1 MEVSPFDRFH
11 ADLMA
16 GQRPSRARLLAA
28 LPRLSGSAVT
38 ARSRV
43 YQTSPCMVSGDR
55 VLIWQ
60 DSGPINTIGELAC
73 RVADAPLALAADSLS
88 RIEPRLE
95 GFESFVPTDT
105 CTALVEHALSPVLS
119 ILERLTGVPVEC
131 DEFRRGPPSGASSGS
146 NSGDGISLSF
156 ALMESSMQPVLRGW
170 VRTTPEVWQSMDF
183 SRVTTLAMH
192 RHGAVPARLSI
203 EAGRCRLTAREL
215 RSLGVGDALRPMRR
229 LPSGSPGMQVLL
241 TNVSGR
247 FALCAYV
254 EGDELVLEKH
264 VNTEVQTPP
273 AATLDDPHAGAD
285 PGGNDLLSDIECD
298 LTFELGSMRLTVAD
312 IARMRAGQTMRLG
325 VRLQEQPVRLLVNGR
340 LIGRGELAAVGDE
353 LVVVVTDTSRL
364 PHV

>member
-1 MEVSPFDRFH
+1 MEVNPFDRFH
-11 ADLMA
+11 AELMA
-16 GQRPSRARLLAA
+16 GQRPSRARLLSA
-28 LPRLSGSAVT
+28 LPRLTGTTVT
-38 ARSRV
+38 ARNRV
-43 YQTSPCMVSGDR
+43 YQTPPCMVSGDR

-88 RIEPRLE
+88 RVEPRLE

-131 DEFRRGPPSGASSGS
+131 DEFRRGPPAGVG
-146 NSGDGISLSF
+146 GDGVSLSF
-156 ALMESSMQPVLRGW
+156 ALLESSMQPVLRGW

-183 SRVTTLAMH
+183 SRVTALTMQ
-192 RHGAVPARLSI
+192 RHLSVPARLSV
-203 EAGRCRLTAREL
+203 EAGRCRLSAREL
-215 RSLGVGDALRPMRR
+215 HSLAVGDALRPINR
-229 LPSGSPGMQVLL
+229 LPSHSAGMQVLL

-247 FALCAYV
+247 FSLSAYV

-264 VNTEVQTPP
+264 VNTEVSATPN
-273 AATLDDPHAGAD
+273 ATLDDPNGSQAQAGS
-285 PGGNDLLSDIECD
+285 DLLSDIECD
-298 LTFELGSMRLTVAD
+298 LSFELGSMRLTVAD
-312 IARMRAGQTMRLG
+312 IARLRAGQTMRLG